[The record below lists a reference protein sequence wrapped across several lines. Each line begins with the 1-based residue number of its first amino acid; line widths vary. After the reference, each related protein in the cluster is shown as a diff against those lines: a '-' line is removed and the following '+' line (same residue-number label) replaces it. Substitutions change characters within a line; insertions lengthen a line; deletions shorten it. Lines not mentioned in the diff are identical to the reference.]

1 METDIPH
8 YKSTKLAYEV
18 WRNAEAAYTWS
29 SNDYHLAARKTNYQA
44 EWVRPAAYDLS
55 VKQAKSLLAKAEYER
70 KKRLFERINKVRFEP
85 IGA

>member
-70 KKRLFERINKVRFEP
+70 KRKLFERLNKMRFEP

>member
-8 YKSTKLAYEV
+8 YNATRLAYEA
-18 WRNAEAAYTWS
+18 WKKAEAAYTWT
-29 SNDYHLAARKTNYQA
+29 SNDYHLAGRKSGYQA
-44 EWVRPAAYDLS
+44 DWCKPAAYDLS
-55 VKQAKSLLAKAEYER
+55 VKQAKSYVAKAEYER

>member
-70 KKRLFERINKVRFEP
+70 KRKLFERLNKMRFEP
-85 IGA
+85 VGA